1 MSGGLPAVS
10 VESGGTAERL
20 EKILR
25 ERFAP
30 VHLEVRDETVK
41 HTGHTGAA
49 SGGGHYDV
57 TIVSAEFEGKTLL
70 EQHRMVNDALRGLF
84 GREIHAL
91 ALRTVPASRWRPAP

>member
-30 VHLEVRDETVK
+30 VHLEVRDETVM
-41 HTGHTGAA
+41 HTGHTGGA

-70 EQHRMVNDALRGLF
+70 EQHRMVNEALRGLL